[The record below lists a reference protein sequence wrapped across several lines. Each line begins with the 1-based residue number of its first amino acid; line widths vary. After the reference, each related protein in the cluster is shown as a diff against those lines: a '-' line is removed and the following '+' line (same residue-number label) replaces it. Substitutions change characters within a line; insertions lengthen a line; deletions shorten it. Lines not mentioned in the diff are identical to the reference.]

1 MGHLMVGCG
10 AGAWAALCAA
20 AGGAALWQA
29 ALLYGAG
36 GAAAVLLLLGKVAL
50 REARGDGP
58 AGSAFDGRA
67 GRGTG
72 APRPGR
78 PGPGPVVSIAA
89 AVPPSGRTDGVR
101 ARMWEV
107 RCTARR
113 AACATARRPGRRRG
127 AGAQEGASDR
137 ASRVVRVR
145 TVQPR
150 TG

>member
-50 REARGDGP
+50 HEAQGDGP
-58 AGSAFDGRA
+58 ARSVLGGRA
-67 GRGTG
+67 GRGPG

-78 PGPGPVVSIAA
+78 SGAGPVVSTAA
-89 AVPPSGRTDGVR
+89 AVPPSGRTNGVR
-101 ARMWEV
+101 ARTGKL
-107 RCTARR
+107 RRTARR
-113 AACATARRPGRRRG
+113 AAGATARRPGGCRG
-127 AGAQEGASDR
+127 TGTQKGTCAKAF
-137 ASRVVRVR
+137 RVVRIG
-145 TVQPR
+145 TAQPR